1 MANRYYLN
9 ETQFPDRGNCVFISH
24 QRNDKEV
31 AKKIA
36 DYIYKSGVDIY
47 FDEYDRSIDRDNPQ
61 SVVNAIKT
69 GIRRSTHMLCILSQN
84 ALQSKWMPWEIGY
97 GYDRL
102 QVAGITVKEIA
113 KDVLP
118 EYLQIVPVIRGTKSL
133 NTYLAKTIGRVEDS
147 LIREQRLFSASMGN
161 HPLDNI
167 LDWQL

>member
-9 ETQFPDRGNCVFISH
+9 ETHYPWTGNCVFISH

-47 FDEYDRSIDRDNPQ
+47 FDEYDYSIDRDNPQ

-84 ALQSKWMPWEIGY
+84 ALLSKWIPWEIGY

-118 EYLQIVPVIRGTKSL
+118 EYLQVVPVIRGTKSL
-133 NTYLAKTIGRVEDS
+133 NTYLANTIGRGEDS
-147 LIREQRLFSASMGN
+147 LIKEQKLYSAFMGN
-161 HPLDNI
+161 HPLDNV
-167 LDWQL
+167 LNWQL

>member
-9 ETQFPDRGNCVFISH
+9 ETQNPRTGNCVFISH

-47 FDEYDRSIDRDNPQ
+47 FDEYDSGIDRNNPQ

-69 GIRRSTHMLCILSQN
+69 GIRRSTHMLCILSPN
-84 ALQSKWMPWEIGY
+84 ALLSKWIPWEIGY

-102 QVAGITVKEIA
+102 HVAGITVKEIA

-118 EYLQIVPVIRGTKSL
+118 EYLQVVPVIRGTKSL
-133 NTYLAKTIGRVEDS
+133 NKYLANTIGRIEDS
-147 LIREQRLFSASMGN
+147 LIREQKLFSASQMN